1 MLAATSILGVVRA
14 VFGMSQSV
22 KQFIDTRA
30 QLQDMAVLIPQVAPR
45 NPEAVA
51 TALLSNDDFFGPS
64 GVFSDVRPR
73 FSDVIDADEFS
84 YFISADADAGRRSDL
99 IAEILGGLSKSDGL
113 WDERFGPVPSDV
125 RGDMNV
131 KDQFYLH
138 EIKNWES
145 ADSARRDRNSILFSA
160 IQLSFSVLSAGSHK
174 LGVGPDAQG
183 VVATL
188 ASSLNTYFDT
198 RKDHFVETAF
208 SAGMPKRMLDMFIS
222 TSLDM
227 AASRPELFSEE
238 QHVQSLVSAV
248 AEPLRTLNVENAGQD
263 MSTLQRFNSV
273 RQTLRG
279 PIAMGLLESLH
290 ENRRLF
296 FDNYPEKTEAA
307 GVVTEALFQGVIDQA
322 QAAPDDI
329 RQVFAP
335 GFVRRSFPLVLQ
347 AVSESPEA
355 FVRGKGQHVVG
366 GQELLGSIVS
376 ALHTHL
382 TVEKSPKLTQSLF
395 EIGMQ
400 ITRKHARTFVVDEAR
415 RELAAWST
423 SVQASNATDT
433 GDTEPWAAVG
443 IRVVSRIA
451 NGMISRYMEQGISM
465 SVLPLDADLDF
476 LLEVVGMIA
485 DQAAQTPGM
494 ILPNDV
500 NDEVVQIAEGIAAF
514 IASEHASLL
523 TRHDWKRVSAKAADL
538 AMKNPGALFSLDAS
552 NPREHLA
559 VQLITQVL
567 GAASTSLQDQATGGL
582 SRQGG
587 RLMFGETL
595 SRALMATL
603 ETAVSNAK
611 LLASPQS
618 VPALI
623 NFVGTLNEMAA
634 DNDTLGG
641 RSLSADDWI
650 YAFRWFASEAI
661 ADPGTPI
668 PVSKISEIVLSA
680 ERRALAS
687 NGSGA
692 PESGLSA
699 PQDFDPSGAT
709 NFSLADDDGPVI
721 NPVFRDGALG

>member
-22 KQFIDTRA
+22 RQFIDTRA
-30 QLQDMAVLIPQVAPR
+30 RLQDMVVLIPQVAPR

-64 GVFSDVRPR
+64 GVFSDIRPR
-73 FSDVIDADEFS
+73 YSDVIDADDFS
-84 YFISADADAGRRSDL
+84 FFISANANPARRSDL
-99 IAEILGGLSKSDGL
+99 IAEILGRLSKADGL

-138 EIKNWES
+138 EIRNW
-145 ADSARRDRNSILFSA
+145 DSKDEARRDRNSIIFSA

-198 RKDHFVETAF
+198 RRDHFVENAF

-227 AASRPELFSEE
+227 AASRPELFSEA
-238 QHVQSLVSAV
+238 QHVQSLVTAV
-248 AEPLRTLNVENAGQD
+248 AEPLRSLNVENAGQN
-263 MSTLQRFNSV
+263 MSVLQRFNSV
-273 RQTLRG
+273 RETLRG

-322 QAAPDDI
+322 QASPDDI

-347 AVSESPEA
+347 AVADTPEA

-366 GQELLGSIVS
+366 GQELLASMVN
-376 ALHTHL
+376 ALNSHL
-382 TVEKSPKLTQSLF
+382 TVEKTPKLTQALF
-395 EIGMQ
+395 EMGMQ
-400 ITRKHARTFVVDEAR
+400 ITRKHARTFLVDEAR
-415 RELAAWST
+415 QELSAWT
-423 SVQASNATDT
+423 SGAQASNTTET

-443 IRVVSRIA
+443 IRIVTRIA
-451 NGMISRYMEQGISM
+451 NGMITRYAEQGLSAN
-465 SVLPLDADLDF
+465 VLPLDADMDF
-476 LLEVVGMIA
+476 LLEVVGIIA

-500 NDEVVQIAEGIAAF
+500 NDEVVRIAEGVAAF

-523 TRHDWKRVSAKAADL
+523 TRQDWKRVSAKATDL
-538 AMKNPGALFSLDAS
+538 AMQNPGALFSLDAS

-567 GAASTSLQDQATGGL
+567 GAASASLTDQATGGL
-582 SRQGG
+582 SREGG

-595 SRALMATL
+595 TRALMAVL
-603 ETAVSNAK
+603 DTAVANARR
-611 LLASPQS
+611 LAQPQTI
-618 VPALI
+618 PALV
-623 NFVGTLNEMAA
+623 NFIATLNQMAA
-634 DNDTLGG
+634 DSSALGG
-641 RSLSADDWI
+641 RSLTADDWI
-650 YAFRWFASEAI
+650 YAFRWFAADAI
-661 ADPGTPI
+661 ADPATPI
-668 PVSKISEIVLSA
+668 DPARIADIVLNA

-687 NGSGA
+687 DGPTG
-692 PESGLSA
+692 PDG
-699 PQDFDPSGAT
+699 PPIDPTETLLMASPGT
-709 NFSLADDDGPVI
+709 SPPDGPVI
-721 NPVFRDGALG
+721 NPVFREGALG

>member
-22 KQFIDTRA
+22 REFIDTRA
-30 QLQDMAVLIPQVAPR
+30 QLQDMVVLIPQVAPR

-51 TALLSNDDFFGPS
+51 TALLSNEDFFGPQ
-64 GVFSDVRPR
+64 GVFSDIRPR
-73 FSDVIDADEFS
+73 YADVIDADEFS
-84 YFISADADAGRRSDL
+84 FFISADADAGRRSDL
-99 IAEILGGLSKSDGL
+99 IAEILGRLSKADGL

-125 RGDMNV
+125 RSDMNV
-131 KDQFYLH
+131 RDQFFLH
-138 EIKNWES
+138 EIKNWDS
-145 ADSARRDRNSILFSA
+145 ADAARRDRNSILFSA

-198 RKDHFVETAF
+198 RKDQFVETAF

-227 AASRPELFSEE
+227 AATRPELFSEE

-248 AEPLRTLNVENAGQD
+248 AEPLRTLNVENSGQG

-273 RQTLRG
+273 RKTLRG

-307 GVVTEALFQGVIDQA
+307 GAVTEALFQGVIDRA
-322 QAAPDDI
+322 QASPDDI

-366 GQELLGSIVS
+366 GQELLTSMMG

-382 TVEKSPKLTQSLF
+382 TVEKSPKLTQALF
-395 EIGMQ
+395 EMGMQ
-400 ITRKHARTFVVDEAR
+400 ITRKHARTFLVDEAR
-415 RELAAWST
+415 QELAAWT
-423 SVQASNATDT
+423 SSAQASNASVT
-433 GDTEPWAAVG
+433 GEAEPWAAVG
-443 IRVVSRIA
+443 IKIVTRIA
-451 NGMISRYMEQGISM
+451 NGMISRFSDQGVSVN
-465 SVLPLDADLDF
+465 VLPLDADLDF
-476 LLEVVGMIA
+476 LMEMVGIIA

-500 NDEVVQIAEGIAAF
+500 NDEVVRIAEGVAAF

-523 TRHDWKRVSAKAADL
+523 TRRDWKRVSAKATDL
-538 AMKNPGALFSLDAS
+538 AMQNPGALFSLNANS
-552 NPREHLA
+552 PQEHLA

-567 GAASTSLQDQATGGL
+567 GTASASLKDQATGGL
-582 SRQGG
+582 AREGG

-595 SRALMATL
+595 TRALMAVL
-603 ETAVSNAK
+603 DTAVSNARR
-611 LLASPQS
+611 LAEPQTL
-618 VPALI
+618 PALL
-623 NFVGTLNEMAA
+623 NFIGTLNQMAA
-634 DNDTLGG
+634 DSSLLGG
-641 RSLSADDWI
+641 RSLTADDWV
-650 YAFRWFASEAI
+650 YAFRWFAADAIANPSEAI
-661 ADPGTPI
+661 PPAKIAD
-668 PVSKISEIVLSA
+668 IVLNA

-687 NGSGA
+687 DG
-692 PESGLSA
+692 
-699 PQDFDPSGAT
+699 PSGPEPET
-709 NFSLADDDGPVI
+709 DPVFSETSPPTAPGESPADGPVI
-721 NPVFRDGALG
+721 NPVFREGALG